1 MSLPMPWR
9 LGLFYAALF
18 IGNGAA
24 VPYVPVWFADHG
36 LSGAQIGLIISAPL
50 VARALTAPAIAL
62 WADSFRLRRTPI
74 LLLALATAAAY
85 ALLPAQG
92 GFLWWFAMWFLAN
105 TAIATITPLAEVVGV
120 RTSRSLKFN
129 YGFPRGIGSA
139 GYVVGN
145 IAVGVLLVRTGSDL
159 VIGWIVASAL
169 ACALFAQLLL
179 PPMPVREQAGAASFR
194 ERFSGLG
201 ALLRDRA
208 FVTAVLAIGLIQSAH
223 AFYYSFSA
231 LAWKQQGVP
240 ENVTGL
246 LWAIGVIAEVCFLW
260 FLEPW
265 RRRAGPGRLLLL
277 GGAAAVIR
285 WMVYAFSPPL
295 WALYL
300 LQTSHMLTFTAT
312 YVASLQIVERL
323 SKPETASAAQVV
335 NSAFSGGMLMG
346 VATLGSGWLY
356 DLVGPFGYLAMAAM
370 AAAGLGLAVRLHLSG
385 RLPA

>member
-1 MSLPMPWR
+1 MPWR

-24 VPYVPVWFADHG
+24 VPYIPVWFADHG

-50 VARALTAPAIAL
+50 VARAITGPAIAL

-74 LLLALATAAAY
+74 LLLGLVTAAAY
-85 ALLPAQG
+85 ALLPAQR
-92 GFLWWFAMWFLAN
+92 GFVWWFSMWFLAN

-120 RTSRSLKFN
+120 RKARELGFN

-139 GYVVGN
+139 GYVIGN

-159 VIGWIVASAL
+159 VIGWVVASAV
-169 ACALFAQLLL
+169 ACALAAQFML
-179 PPMPVREQAGAASFR
+179 PPTPVREAAGVAHFR
-194 ERFSGLG
+194 DRFAGLG
-201 ALLRDRA
+201 ALLRDPT

-231 LAWKQQGVP
+231 LAWKQQGVA
-240 ENVTGL
+240 EDVTGL
-246 LWAIGVIAEVCFLW
+246 LWAIGVIAEVICLW
-260 FLEPW
+260 FMEPW
-265 RRRAGPGRLLLL
+265 RRRVGPGRLLLL
-277 GGAAAVIR
+277 GGAAAVVR
-285 WMVYAFSPPL
+285 WIVYAFSPPL

-300 LQTSHMLTFTAT
+300 LQASHMLTFTAT
-312 YVASLQIVERL
+312 YIASLQIAERL

-335 NSAFSGGMLMG
+335 NSAFSSGMLMG

-356 DLVGPFGYLAMAAM
+356 DHVGAYGYGAMAAM
-370 AAAGLGLAVRLHLSG
+370 AGVGLVLAVRLHMSG
-385 RLPA
+385 RLAT